1 MDDEKKVKDLLSR
14 NAHNHNPEGKGGFG
28 SVDVPPGENA
38 RYIRHAMAMMNLP
51 PIDIANSQQVEE
63 RIGWYFAHCQDDDMK
78 PTVSGLALAL
88 GVDRKT
94 IYNWSR
100 GESRVD
106 SHFLIVKKA
115 MDMLETLWEDYMQNG
130 RINPVSGIF
139 LGKNHFGYQDKQEI
153 TIKPENPLGQPDDPD
168 ALKRKYLEEENPN
181 GDDGGDGSDDK

>member
-1 MDDEKKVKDLLSR
+1 MDDEKKVKDVLSR

-63 RIGWYFAHCQDDDMK
+63 RIGWYFTHCQDDDMK

-168 ALKRKYLEEENPN
+168 ALKRKYLEEENP
-181 GDDGGDGSDDK
+181 GEDDGGDGSDDK